1 MNDIEA
7 LKAIL
12 YFSIFKYPITKGE
25 VFDFAQT
32 TKPHDLE
39 KQLDFFVQE
48 RVIYKLDNY
57 YSSKNDLSLVERRL
71 KGNEMAKKIMSKAD
85 RVARLI
91 AKFPYIESVCL
102 SGALAKGYYD
112 EDGDFDFFIITK
124 PNRLWIARTLLIL
137 YKKIFLL
144 NSKKFF
150 CVNYFITSNH
160 LQIQE
165 QNRFT
170 ATELVTLV
178 PLYGKD
184 VFINFVRENQWA
196 YEFFPNK
203 KNQDVLQIKDT
214 KKYWLSKISQTV
226 FNTRFG
232 DFLESIFR
240 KMTLKKWKTKFK
252 DLRKKDFDIAMKST
266 KNVSKHHPQNFQ
278 KKVIDQLNKK
288 YAEHE
293 EVIKKFDLE
302 ILEHH
307 A

>member
-12 YFSIFKYPITKGE
+12 YFSIFKYPINKDE

-32 TKPHDLE
+32 TTHHDLE
-39 KQLDFFVQE
+39 KQLDFLTQE
-48 RVIYKLDNY
+48 GVIHKLDHY
-57 YSSKNDLSLVERRL
+57 YSSKNDLSLVERRV
-71 KGNEMAKKIMSKAD
+71 KGNEMAKKIMPKAN

-91 AKFPYIESVCL
+91 AKFPYIDSVSL
-102 SGALAKGYYD
+102 SGALSKGYFD
-112 EDGDFDFFIITK
+112 DDGDIDFFIITK

-137 YKKIFLL
+137 YKKIVLL
-144 NSKKFF
+144 NSKKYF

-170 ATELVTLV
+170 ATELVTLI

-184 VFINFVRENQWA
+184 VFVNFVRENQWA
-196 YEFFPNK
+196 YDFFPNK
-203 KNQDVLQIKDT
+203 KNQDILQIKDT
-214 KKYWLSKISQTV
+214 EKYWLSKILQTV

-232 DFLESIFR
+232 NFLEHIFR
-240 KMTLKKWKTKFK
+240 TMTLKKWTTKFDNLEK
-252 DLRKKDFDIAMKST
+252 EDFDIAMKST

-278 KKVIDQLNKK
+278 KIVIDRLDKDYK
-288 YAEHE
+288 
-293 EVIKKFDLE
+293 EVMKKFDLE
-302 ILEHH
+302 ILKRH